1 MQWAVI
7 TSGPSPVSVLVYYP
21 WYRSDWIVTSE
32 RNTPTV
38 VIKLV
43 ICILSSRL
51 GPGPF
56 AGPSEPFIA
65 GAGAGR
71 VKGGL

>member
-1 MQWAVI
+1 MYQCI
-7 TSGPSPVSVLVYYP
+7 IPGTGL
-21 WYRSDWIVTSE
+21 IVTSE

-51 GPGPF
+51 GPGPV

-65 GAGAGR
+65 GAGGGGR